1 MTRYFAQNTPRAGLE
16 HMMMSSLA
24 SRSAAADD
32 DPQPLLLQAGGCG
45 LPVLPALPPPIL
57 SSPHLSVYRG
67 ALKSGAIEYLDLILE
82 YFGHIPHAGLHKRIQ
97 AVEHWSGP
105 DQAVLHTVSVHLRSR
120 FADRVWMMRL
130 LAIWRRS
137 IFSPQRSDSGNRR
150 SPLFHTIP
158 LISAASYP
166 NPMDLRYR
174 ITPSFIPPDGCMT

>member
-67 ALKSGAIEYLDLILE
+67 A
-82 YFGHIPHAGLHKRIQ
+82 
-97 AVEHWSGP
+97 VE
-105 DQAVLHTVSVHLRSR
+105 
-120 FADRVWMMRL
+120 
-130 LAIWRRS
+130 
-137 IFSPQRSDSGNRR
+137 
-150 SPLFHTIP
+150 
-158 LISAASYP
+158 
-166 NPMDLRYR
+166 
-174 ITPSFIPPDGCMT
+174 